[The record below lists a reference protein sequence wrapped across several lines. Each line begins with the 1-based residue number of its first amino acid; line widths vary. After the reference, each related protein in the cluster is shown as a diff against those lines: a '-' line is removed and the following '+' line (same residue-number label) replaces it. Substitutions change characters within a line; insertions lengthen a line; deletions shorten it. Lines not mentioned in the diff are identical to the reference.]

1 MNTTPTIA
9 KLSAALLQAQ
19 KAITFANTNSKNPHF
34 KNTYADL
41 SSVIDAVKPA
51 LNDAGI
57 TFLQMPTPSED
68 GKLHLTTRLLHE
80 SGEWIEDTATCPL
93 PKQDP
98 QGYGSCLT
106 YLRRYSLAAICGLYQ
121 ADDDAEATR
130 VPAVNIE
137 LLNKYKTYIK
147 EATDID
153 ALKGLW
159 EQAVILCGSDFNA
172 KKVINQEAMTRRK
185 ELEKSE

>member
-1 MNTTPTIA
+1 
-9 KLSAALLQAQ
+9 
-19 KAITFANTNSKNPHF
+19 
-34 KNTYADL
+34 
-41 SSVIDAVKPA
+41 
-51 LNDAGI
+51 
-57 TFLQMPTPSED
+57 
-68 GKLHLTTRLLHE
+68 
-80 SGEWIEDTATCPL
+80 L

-130 VPAVNIE
+130 VPAASYE

-153 ALKGLW
+153 TLKGVW
-159 EQAVILCGSDFNA
+159 EQAVILCGSDFAA
-172 KKVINQEAMTRRK
+172 KKVINQEATARRK
-185 ELEKSE
+185 ELEKAE